1 MKKKTAVLTL
11 NRMQD
16 INKANLD
23 LQSKYKEER
32 KMNINFGIKQNFV
45 AIIVQKLDY
54 DKDTSYL
61 KSKNT
66 DDRII
71 MEILH
76 NDEKYPEQLGQNE
89 SFPPL

>member
-1 MKKKTAVLTL
+1 
-11 NRMQD
+11 MQD

-66 DDRII
+66 DDRMI
-71 MEILH
+71 MEILN
-76 NDEKYPEQLGQNE
+76 ND
-89 SFPPL
+89 

>member
-1 MKKKTAVLTL
+1 
-11 NRMQD
+11 MQD
-16 INKANLD
+16 MNKANLD

-32 KMNINFGIKQNFV
+32 KMNLNFGIKQNFV

-66 DDRII
+66 DDRMI
-71 MEILH
+71 MEILN
-76 NDEKYPEQLGQNE
+76 ND
-89 SFPPL
+89 

>member
-66 DDRII
+66 DDRMI
-71 MEILH
+71 MEILN
-76 NDEKYPEQLGQNE
+76 ND
-89 SFPPL
+89 